1 VPIRLLVID
10 DSPHDADLS
19 LMTLRRSGAVIEA
32 VIAADEAELRSILL
46 TFVPDVILCDFSLPG
61 LDGLGAQRIVREF
74 HVDVPLIFVSGTIS
88 EDRAVAA
95 LRSGAVDYV
104 LKSNLQRL
112 PSAVQHAVREAR
124 ERTRLK
130 GSLEDSEERARRH
143 AERLEALWRIVN
155 DPQLRDK
162 ELWRALLAQA
172 AASIRPGVGSRA
184 TLWRVDGDVVVL
196 EAVVETENASLPR
209 HDVSTG
215 RTVPLAKSIIA
226 HFIGSGEST
235 QSWDDLQ
242 DIPAA
247 TTYFDTAHIR
257 ALVITKFIAGGTTWV
272 LAFASG
278 HPATHGLGRQEHAFV
293 EVLASFFANHVQQRW
308 QFDRIVYQQSHD
320 VLTGL
325 LNRSQFRS
333 QALEATRKS
342 RAFAVVLVDV
352 NAFREINESYGHMIG
367 DALLVEVA
375 SALQGCAREG
385 DAVGRIGGD
394 VFAIYIADPSSN
406 EELIAR
412 VQAIADVFDR
422 PFSTGDREGKEFVS
436 RSASIGAAI
445 SPADGVGFATIFS
458 HADAALA
465 AAKARGHGSILL
477 YTPGMEGDA
486 LRRAE
491 LRNELGIAV
500 AENQFT
506 LYYQPHVDLMTGAVT
521 GCEALI
527 RWNHPV
533 RGLVMPGQ
541 FIPFAEQIGFIGQID
556 AWVMQNAFEVARVV
570 GAKHPDFRLYF
581 NLSGRQVGDAS
592 IVHAFVE
599 AARNGVE
606 LRRIGVEITETDAM
620 RDVVATRR
628 VCRALR
634 RLNVRIAIDD
644 FGTGYSSLSSLK
656 LLPVDIVKIDRS
668 FIAGIQNDPH
678 DGAIAETIN
687 RHRRS
692 LRLRIA
698 GRGCRGI
705 GRSGVVASPRMPLR
719 PRLCHR
725 APAPARGVPRLAR
738 DVDAERAARERAR
751 LHRRRLSARSSVQ
764 AMGIVPASMPAM
776 KAA

>member
-1 VPIRLLVID
+1 MSAVPSDSAAAVTDGQVPIRLLIID

-19 LMTLRRSGAVIEA
+19 LMTLRRSGALIEA
-32 VIAADEAELRSILL
+32 AFAADEAELRSVLH
-46 TFVPDVILCDFSLPG
+46 TFLPDVILCDFSLPG

-74 HVDVPLIFVSGTIS
+74 HADVPLIFVSGTIS

-112 PSAVQHAVREAR
+112 PSSVQHAVREAR

-130 GSLEDSEERARRH
+130 GSLEESEERARQH

-155 DPQLRDK
+155 DPHLRDK
-162 ELWRALLAQA
+162 ELWHALLAQA
-172 AASIRPGVGSRA
+172 AASIWPGIGSRG
-184 TLWRVDGDVVVL
+184 TLWRVDGDVAVL
-196 EAVVETENASLPR
+196 EAAVETDKALLARVELANG
-209 HDVSTG
+209 HTI
-215 RTVPLAKSIIA
+215 PLANSIIER
-226 HFIGSGEST
+226 IVNGTSPT
-235 QSWDDLQ
+235 QSWDDLRESPEAYKYSY
-242 DIPAA
+242 IKS
-247 TTYFDTAHIR
+247 IR
-257 ALVITKFIAGGTTWV
+257 ALVITKFVAGGMTWI
-272 LAFASG
+272 LSFASG
-278 HPATHGLGRQEHAFV
+278 NPATRRLGPQEHAFV
-293 EVLASFFANHVQQRW
+293 EMLASFFANHVQQRW

-333 QALEATRKS
+333 QALAATRNS

-375 SALQGCAREG
+375 TALQGCAVDG
-385 DAVGRIGGD
+385 DVVGRIGGD
-394 VFAIYIADPSSN
+394 VFAIYIADPGSKD
-406 EELIAR
+406 ELVAR
-412 VQAIADVFDR
+412 VQRIAAVFDR
-422 PFSTGDREGKEFVS
+422 PFSTGDREGKDFVA

-445 SPADGVGFATIFS
+445 SPTDGLGFATIFS

-491 LRNELGIAV
+491 LRNELGIAI

-506 LYYQPHVDLMTGAVT
+506 LYYQPHVDLITDAVT

-556 AWVMQNAFEVARVV
+556 AWVMQHALEAARVV
-570 GAKHPDFRLYF
+570 GAKHPGFRLYF
-581 NLSGRQVGDAS
+581 NLSGRQVGDAT

-606 LRRIGVEITETDAM
+606 LGRIGVEITETDAM

-678 DGAIAETIN
+678 DGAIAETIISIAD
-687 RHRRS
+687 RFGFES
-692 LRLRIA
+692 LGEGAEEPEEVEWLRQHGCHYVQGYAIA
-698 GRGCRGI
+698 HPLPLEQFL
-705 GRSGVVASPRMPLR
+705 AWLETWSPTGE
-719 PRLCHR
+719 
-725 APAPARGVPRLAR
+725 PARALGFTR
-738 DVDAERAARERAR
+738 
-751 LHRRRLSARSSVQ
+751 
-764 AMGIVPASMPAM
+764 
-776 KAA
+776 